1 MRAGAKQSSH
11 SVCKFIL
18 NFWIATKIFGVK
30 ININKQKSKFSRN
43 DGKLNGKAP
52 AVPTEYRKILPPC
65 FAPLAYVKLLS
76 IMITTE
82 NLTVRFGKEPLFENV
97 NIKFVEGNCYG
108 LIGANGAGKS
118 TFLKVLSGDLE
129 PTSGQVHIKKGQRIS
144 VLKQNHFEFD
154 DYTAIDTVIM
164 GNKHLYD
171 VMKEKDALYMKPD
184 FNDEDGIRV
193 AHLETEFAEM
203 DGWQAESDAS
213 SLLNDLGIPQELHY
227 SLMKDLSGSEKVR
240 VLLAQALFGTPDI
253 LLLDEPT
260 NHLDLATITWLED
273 FLIDFPNTVIVVSHD
288 RKFLDRICT
297 HIADIDFR
305 NIQLYT
311 GNYSFWTQA
320 SALIMKQKE
329 ERNKKLEEK
338 AEEFRKF
345 IARFSANAS
354 KAKQATSRKN
364 MLEKLTLEDIKPS
377 TRKYPSINFKFSKM
391 PGKDVL
397 NIQGLRKSVN
407 GELLIKALSFD
418 VRQGEKIAFISQN
431 QLAVTTL
438 FEILEGKIEPD
449 GGTVTWGVTATHS
462 YCPKDN
468 NEFFDTDKNVIQW
481 LAQYSQE
488 QHVSFLR
495 GYLGRML
502 FSGEDAE
509 KQVKVLSGGEKV
521 RCMFAKTMI
530 EESNVLIF
538 DEPTN
543 HLDLEA
549 ITSLNN
555 ALIDYTGTVLFT
567 SQDYQFINTVSDR
580 IIEITPNGYLNYQM
594 RYEDYLKNAD
604 VQKRRALMYK

>member
-1 MRAGAKQSSH
+1 
-11 SVCKFIL
+11 
-18 NFWIATKIFGVK
+18 
-30 ININKQKSKFSRN
+30 
-43 DGKLNGKAP
+43 
-52 AVPTEYRKILPPC
+52 
-65 FAPLAYVKLLS
+65 
-76 IMITTE
+76 
-82 NLTVRFGKEPLFENV
+82 
-97 NIKFVEGNCYG
+97 
-108 LIGANGAGKS
+108 
-118 TFLKVLSGDLE
+118 
-129 PTSGQVHIKKGQRIS
+129 
-144 VLKQNHFEFD
+144 
-154 DYTAIDTVIM
+154 M
-164 GNKHLYD
+164 GHKHLYD

-203 DGWQAESDAS
+203 DGWQAEPNAS

-377 TRKYPSINFKFSKM
+377 TRKYPSINFKFSKI

-397 NIQGLRKSVN
+397 TVTGLKKEVN
-407 GELLIKALSFD
+407 GERLIKALSFD

-449 GGTVTWGVTATHS
+449 EGSVNWGVTATHS

-468 NEFFDTDKNVIQW
+468 NDIFKTDKNLIQW
-481 LAQYSQE
+481 LAQYSEE

-509 KQVKVLSGGEKV
+509 KAVNVLSGGEKV

-530 EESNVLIF
+530 EEANVLLF

-567 SQDYQFINTVSDR
+567 SQDYQFINTVATR

-594 RYEDYLKNAD
+594 NYEDYLKNPD
-604 VQKRRALMYK
+604 VRKKREQLMSMSVK